1 MKLKPPEP
9 PFTLKRSLKLET
21 LEYDSI
27 TMRFSLGVL
36 SPTTA
41 DVSSNGF
48 AAVVTENLVSSS
60 DSAVSVTSDFGYVMR
75 DFSYPDAVTATRDA
89 AAAPANPTNQNC
101 FWT

>member
-1 MKLKPPEP
+1 MPAHMKLKPPEP

-60 DSAVSVTSDFGYVMR
+60 DIEVFVKAWAGFD
-75 DFSYPDAVTATRDA
+75 PDASNLLPLAQLGV
-89 AAAPANPTNQNC
+89 
-101 FWT
+101 